1 MRPGAESVDLDAH
14 VWQALVDD
22 PLKPTECTLDQP
34 GAIAGLQFLQ
44 DLVYKYGYAPQPE
57 ALAEMGTNDLC

>member
-1 MRPGAESVDLDAH
+1 MFGG
-14 VWQALVDD
+14 QLVDD

-44 DLVYKYGYAPQPE
+44 DLVYKYGYAPSRKHWLKWEP
-57 ALAEMGTNDLC
+57 MTFC